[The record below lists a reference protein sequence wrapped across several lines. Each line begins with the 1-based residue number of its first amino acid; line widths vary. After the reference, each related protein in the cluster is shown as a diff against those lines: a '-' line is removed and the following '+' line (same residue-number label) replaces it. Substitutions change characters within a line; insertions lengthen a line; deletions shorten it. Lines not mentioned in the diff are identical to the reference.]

1 VVPFSRTGVA
11 PAGSYLALRAC
22 FWAACFSCLAARFS
36 LSDLP
41 GFFGS
46 AVGRDF
52 VAMGRA

>member
-1 VVPFSRTGVA
+1 
-11 PAGSYLALRAC
+11 LAC
-22 FWAACFSCLAARFS
+22 RFS

-52 VAMGRA
+52 VAMTAA

>member
-1 VVPFSRTGVA
+1 
-11 PAGSYLALRAC
+11 
-22 FWAACFSCLAARFS
+22 LAARFS

-52 VAMGRA
+52 VAMAESVGPGPGGR